1 MSEQPTKRPS
11 LTSRVEQVEESI
23 ADYRSQLNR
32 LCKFRDD
39 HRKGLQ
45 RLSRQGKVT
54 DVRVDDLDQTTT
66 EHGRRLARLEETL
79 EQQKGRQQILGEH
92 MTDAQAEAIAKELAR
107 LDGQA
112 KAFSGDLQGQIDT
125 LKQRVD
131 ELQETVEMQGP
142 EIARAHDR
150 LDDVET
156 APMLDIDPR
165 TTSIELDGNVKSKAP
180 WVKGIIVGAILGLL
194 VFFLY
199 TPTVDNWD
207 TAIQVAFSILAG
219 LAAVL
224 IVASVETFQ
233 LSLNG
238 RLLWGRHERQRQEEL
253 NQTTVIPAV
262 MPDDAPQAPN
272 DQPAAD
278 KTQDKQEV
286 NA

>member
-1 MSEQPTKRPS
+1 MSDQPTKRPT

-45 RLSRQGKVT
+45 RLSRQSKVT
-54 DVRVDDLDQTTT
+54 TVRVDDLDQTTT